1 MNYKLVDYWLIKE
14 SRVLNSEDLKY
25 YCIWKKE
32 KSDEVK
38 VKKIFCFC
46 KSICLIKDVYICNV

>member
-1 MNYKLVDYWLIKE
+1 MIKE

-38 VKKIFCFC
+38 VKKKNFVF
-46 KSICLIKDVYICNV
+46 VRVFV